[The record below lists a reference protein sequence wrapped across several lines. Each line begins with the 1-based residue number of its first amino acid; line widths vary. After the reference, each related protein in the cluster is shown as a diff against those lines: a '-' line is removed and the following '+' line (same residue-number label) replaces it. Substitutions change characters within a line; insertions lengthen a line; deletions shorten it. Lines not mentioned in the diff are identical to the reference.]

1 MKTPKFVQRVF
12 NTIGWLMILLMP
24 MLIGFVGGKY
34 SVFDP
39 QTNGVSATDTIVIRA
54 YDNADELQRDPQYF
68 NINFYSD
75 DISTQSF
82 LYSGLVKIDHAGQVI
97 PDLAEKWSVSKDY
110 LTYTFTLRA
119 DAKFGNGKKV
129 TSHDIAYTLRRAA
142 SLDALYVSQ
151 NAVMQILGYEK
162 LKDGGDFSGIREIN
176 DQTIEITLTRPIQG
190 FLYNLAMHVLYIVDS
205 DNIAANKHWYQQPN
219 ATGPYKMV
227 KYVAG
232 RYALLQ
238 RKDDY
243 YGEVPRI
250 RYILFVYQNHATAAL
265 ANTDNYAANLYD
277 VIKLNYFQ
285 ADEFQTQTSPFQS
298 ELRTFRPWCYSYF
311 RLNNGDVFSDIHM
324 RRAFN
329 AAINRDAYVQLMY
342 GGDATVTH
350 SVFSPGMPGY
360 SEHNDYAVFDL
371 KFARNERLKATT
383 EQKSISTNVY
393 GFIDESSTEYEII
406 GQMIRRGWDAQDLD
420 SVQLTIEPNI
430 VTAFKDKYSDFTG
443 HRYCRI
449 NPDPAYTM
457 LNLFFSYNSSG
468 RDYSPF
474 YQSYQTAEVEPDA
487 DKRIALFQE
496 IERQIMAEVPI
507 AFTATPNDYYLMKSY
522 VYGFNAIPG
531 VALPL
536 QDMNIDG
543 KKFYLFTAMLK
554 EQVQN
559 VVKVISGFT
568 N

>member
-1 MKTPKFVQRVF
+1 VF
-12 NTIGWLMILLMP
+12 NVFGWLMILLMP

-39 QTNGVSATDTIVIRA
+39 QINGVSATDTIVIRA

-68 NINFYSD
+68 YINLAFD
-75 DISTQSF
+75 EISTQPF
-82 LYSGLVKIDHAGQVI
+82 LYSGLVKIDHDGQVI
-97 PDLAEKWSVSKDY
+97 PDLAAKWSVSNDY

-129 TSHDIAYTLRRAA
+129 TSNDIAYTLRRAA
-142 SLDALYVSQ
+142 NSSASNDSNKTVQ
-151 NAVMQILGYEK
+151 GILGYEK

-176 DQTIEITLTRPIQG
+176 DQTIEITLARPIQG
-190 FLYNLAMHVLYIVDS
+190 FLYNLAMTELYIVDS
-205 DNIAANKHWYQQPN
+205 DNIAANKQWYQQPN
-219 ATGPYKMV
+219 ATGPYEMV
-227 KYVAG
+227 EYVAG
-232 RYALLQ
+232 NYALLQ

-243 YGEVPRI
+243 YGGVPRI
-250 RYILFVYQNHATAAL
+250 RYILFMYQNHANAAL
-265 ANTDNYAANLYD
+265 ANTDSYAANLYD

-285 ADEFQTQTSPFQS
+285 ADEFQAQTSPFQS

-311 RLNNGDVFSDIHM
+311 SLNNNGGVFSDIHM

-329 AAINRDAYVQLMY
+329 AAINRDAYAKLMY
-342 GGDATVTH
+342 GGDATVSH

-360 SEHNDYAVFDL
+360 SEKNDYAVFDL
-371 KFARNERLKATT
+371 EFARNERRKVTG
-383 EQKSISTNVY
+383 EQKSISTKEYRSN
-393 GFIDESSTEYEII
+393 DEFSKEYEII
-406 GQMIRRGWDAQDLD
+406 GQMINRTRDGGTQGGRKTEIVDY
-420 SVQLTIEPNI
+420 VFEPNL
-430 VTAFKDKYSDFTG
+430 VNDRTYDFQGYRGCGT
-443 HRYCRI
+443 
-449 NPDPAYTM
+449 NPDPAYRINK
-457 LNLFFSYNSSG
+457 LIGIGYYSDWDVSSW
-468 RDYSPF
+468 F
-474 YQSYQTAEVEPDA
+474 QSYQAAEVEPDA
-487 DKRIALFQE
+487 DKRIALFQDLE
-496 IERQIMAEVPI
+496 KQIMAEVPI
-507 AFTATPNDYYLMKSY
+507 VFTATPNDYYLMKPY

-559 VVKVISGFT
+559 VVKAVSRFT

>member
-1 MKTPKFVQRVF
+1 MKTPKSVQRVF

-24 MLIGFVGGKY
+24 ILIGFVGGKY

-39 QTNGVSATDTIVIRA
+39 QINGVSATDTIVIRA

-68 NINFYSD
+68 TINLNLD
-75 DISTQSF
+75 DISTQPF

-97 PDLAEKWSVSKDY
+97 PDLAEKWSVSNDY
-110 LTYTFTLRA
+110 LTYTFTLRP

-129 TSHDIAYTLRRAA
+129 TSHDITFTLRRAA
-142 SLDALYVSQ
+142 SLDASYVSQ
-151 NAVMQILGYEK
+151 NAVRRILGYDK
-162 LKDGGDFSGIREIN
+162 VKNGGNFSGVREID
-176 DQTIEITLTRPIQG
+176 DQTIEITLAQPIQG
-190 FLYNLAMHVLYIVDS
+190 FLYNLAMPVLYIVDS
-205 DNIAANKHWYQQPN
+205 DNILANKQWYQQPN
-219 ATGPYKMV
+219 ATGPYEMV
-227 KYVAG
+227 KYVAKN
-232 RYALLQ
+232 YALLR

-250 RYILFVYQNHATAAL
+250 RYILFIYQNHGNAAL
-265 ANTDNYAANLYD
+265 ANTDSYAANLYD
-277 VIKLNYFQ
+277 VIKLDYIQ
-285 ADEFQTQTSPFQS
+285 ADEFQIPTSPFQK
-298 ELRTFRPWCYSYF
+298 ELHTFRPWC
-311 RLNNGDVFSDIHM
+311 FSFFILKNDGIFGDIHM
-324 RRAFN
+324 RKAFD
-329 AAINRDAYVQLMY
+329 AAIERDAYVQLMY
-342 GGDATVTH
+342 GGDAEVSH

-371 KFARNERLKATT
+371 KFARRERLRATG
-383 EQKSISTNVY
+383 EQKTIKANEY
-393 GFIDESSTEYEII
+393 GFIDESSKEYEII

-420 SVQLTIEPNI
+420 FVEIRIEPNI
-430 VTAFKDKYSDFTG
+430 TTAFKDKYFDFQG
-443 HRYCRI
+443 LRYCST
-449 NPDPAYTM
+449 NPDPAYSMIM
-457 LNLFFSYNSSG
+457 LFRAYGWSG
-468 RDYSPF
+468 RDSSSF
-474 YQSYQTAEVEPDA
+474 YGSYLDAEVEPDA
-487 DKRIALFQE
+487 DKRIAMFQE

-507 AFTATPNDYYLMKSY
+507 AFTATPNDYYLMKPY

-559 VVKVISGFT
+559 IVKAVSGFT

>member
-12 NTIGWLMILLMP
+12 NTIGWLMILVMP

-39 QTNGVSATDTIVIRA
+39 QINGVSATDTIVIRA
-54 YDNADELQRDPQYF
+54 GEYVDDLERDPQYAPL
-68 NINFYSD
+68 NNGLNE
-75 DISTQSF
+75 ISTLSF
-82 LYSGLVKIDHAGQVI
+82 LYSGLVKIDHDGQVI

-110 LTYTFTLRA
+110 LTYTFTLRP

-129 TSHDIAYTLRRAA
+129 TSHDIGYTLRRAA
-142 SLDALYVSQ
+142 SRDASSAAQ
-151 NAVMQILGYEK
+151 IAIWDILGYDK
-162 LKDGGDFSGIREIN
+162 AKDGGEFSGIREIDN
-176 DQTIEITLTRPIQG
+176 QTIEITLARPIQG
-190 FLYNLAMHVLYIVDS
+190 FLYNLAMPGLYIVDS
-205 DNIAANKHWYQQPN
+205 DNIAANKYWYQQPN
-219 ATGPYKMV
+219 ATGPYEMV
-227 KYVAG
+227 EYVAKN
-232 RYALLQ
+232 YALLQ

-243 YGEVPRI
+243 YGGAPRI
-250 RYILFVYQNHATAAL
+250 RNILFIYQNHANAAL
-265 ANTDNYAANLYD
+265 ANTDSYAANLYD
-277 VIKLNYFQ
+277 VIKFDYLQ
-285 ADEFQTQTSPFQS
+285 ADEFQVPTSPFQK
-298 ELRTFRPWCYSYF
+298 ELHTFKPWCFSYLTLKDDGIF
-311 RLNNGDVFSDIHM
+311 GDIHM
-324 RRAFN
+324 RKAFD
-329 AAINRDAYVQLMY
+329 AAIERDAYVQLMY
-342 GGDATVTH
+342 GGDAEVSH

-371 KFARNERLKATT
+371 KFARRERLRATG
-383 EQKSISTNVY
+383 EQKTIKANEY

-420 SVQLTIEPNI
+420 SVQLTIQPNI
-430 VTAFKDKYSDFTG
+430 ITAFKDKYADFTG
-443 HRYCRI
+443 SRYCTI

-457 LNLFFSYNSSG
+457 ANLFFSYNLSG

-474 YQSYQTAEVEPDA
+474 YQAYFAAEVEPDA
-487 DKRIALFQE
+487 DKRIAMFQE

-507 AFTATPNDYYLMKSY
+507 AFTATPNDYYLMKPY

-559 VVKVISGFT
+559 IVKAVSGFT